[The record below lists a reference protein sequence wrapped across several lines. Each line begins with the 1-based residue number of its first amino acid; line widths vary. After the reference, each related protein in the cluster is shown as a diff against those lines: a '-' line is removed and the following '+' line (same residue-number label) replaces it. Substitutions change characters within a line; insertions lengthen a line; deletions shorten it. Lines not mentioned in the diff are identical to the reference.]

1 MSIPYWLY
9 LSALLLQLAALVFFV
24 AYATRPLRIFSFTGT
39 LLLGASSALQL
50 VFVGALAWR
59 DQAVPLGN
67 AFEALAFW
75 GLLLSLAATTLETRF
90 KMGILGAFLVPPTAF
105 ILLMGVR
112 FYNTVPLTEAPYGGA
127 FLFFHVGLPM
137 AAYAMFTAAAGL
149 ASAFLVQNKQ
159 LKSGHPSGL
168 MYELPS
174 LGELERLL
182 TAWLAWGFAALSL
195 GLLSGALRGMMPSDG
210 MVRPAPDAKV
220 IFGVGLWAYYAAV
233 LWLRQAGWR
242 GPRLAKLA
250 LWGFAV
256 FILGFYTVNIY
267 LGGHAR

>member
-1 MSIPYWLY
+1 MIPYWLFIG
-9 LSALLLQLAALVFFV
+9 ALLLQLAAFVFFL
-24 AYATRPLRIFSFTGT
+24 AYATRPLRIFSLIGT
-39 LLLGASSALQL
+39 VLLGGSCALLL

-112 FYNTVPLTEAPYGGA
+112 FYNTLPMVETPYGGA
-127 FLFFHVGLPM
+127 FLIFHVGLPM

-149 ASAFLVQNKQ
+149 ASAYLVQNRQ
-159 LKSGHPSGL
+159 LKSGRPSGL
-168 MYELPS
+168 IYELPS
-174 LGELERLL
+174 LGVLERLL
-182 TAWLAWGFAALSL
+182 TAWLTWGFAALSL
-195 GLLSGALRGMMPSDG
+195 GLISGALRGMMPIDG
-210 MVRPAPDAKV
+210 QVHPRPDAK
-220 IFGVGLWAYYAAV
+220 ILFGVGLWAYYGTM

-242 GPRLAKLA
+242 GPRLARLT
-250 LWGFAV
+250 LLGFFI
-256 FILGFYTVNIY
+256 FILSFYMVNIY